1 MNDDFLHRLR
11 KEPPPGFLAEL
22 KDKLDRQSTPAAR
35 PRRLSFSRGLIV
47 GLLLAT
53 TAFAVTSLSI
63 NSAPK
68 SLHVF
73 LTAPV
78 EFVARMSSGP
88 SQSEDRQHHG
98 RTPLGPAWLPTHEA
112 PHPEGDAL
120 EVGPSDTASA
130 TRISPASA
138 EAKSPATQPA
148 AASTGPEILDVI
160 ATASAYPHAQTIAD
174 HFGKNF
180 GLLRVSSD
188 RNGTALN
195 NLCNP
200 DAKGSP
206 SVAELYHRVTPA
218 ELRNC
223 PLKLTEFAVGHQ
235 AIVLLRGR
243 LYGPLRLTS
252 RDLFLALAQKVPLPT
267 DPTQTQLVDNPNTTW
282 NQVDNT
288 LPYDRIRVFG
298 PELSSVQGKLVAAL
312 LLEAGCNTYEWIADL
327 RTSDPA
333 RYDQICKTVRGD
345 GVYEGNA
352 ARALSLSDTLV
363 HDPTMLGVYT
373 LSEFARS
380 QDQVVANLIDGVEP
394 TPETIVAGT
403 YPASRTLYLYINRPY
418 WASSLTARVL
428 FERVLN
434 AYLATAPEIYIYSN
448 DPGRWGFLPLGAAER
463 AEVQATLKSYEELK
477 Y

>member
-22 KDKLDRQSTPAAR
+22 KDKLDRQAASAR

-68 SLHVF
+68 SLRAF
-73 LTAPV
+73 LAAPV
-78 EFVARMSSGP
+78 DLVARMSGSP
-88 SQSEDRQHHG
+88 SQNEDRQHHG
-98 RTPLGPAWLPTHEA
+98 RAPLGPAWLPTHVA

-120 EVGPSDTASA
+120 EADTASA
-130 TRISPASA
+130 VATSPVPAA
-138 EAKSPATQPA
+138 TKSPSTQPA
-148 AASTGPEILDVI
+148 AAPTAYEILDVI
-160 ATASAYPHAQTIAD
+160 ATASAYPHAQTVAD
-174 HFGKNF
+174 HFGKNI

-195 NLCNP
+195 SVCNP
-200 DAKGSP
+200 DSKGSP
-206 SVAELYHRVTPA
+206 AAAELYHRVTPA

-235 AIVLLRGR
+235 AIVLARGR

-252 RDLFLALAQKVPLPT
+252 RDLFLALAQKVPLLT
-267 DPTQTQLVDNPNTTW
+267 DPTQTQLVDNPNTNW
-282 NQVDNT
+282 NQVDST
-288 LPYDRIRVFG
+288 LPYDRIHVFG
-298 PELSSVQGKLVAAL
+298 PELSLVQGKLVAAL

-345 GVYEGNA
+345 GAYEGNTVSGG
-352 ARALSLSDTLV
+352 LTDILV
-363 HDPTMLGVYT
+363 HDPTTLGVYT
-373 LSEFARS
+373 LPEFARS
-380 QDQVVANLIDGVEP
+380 QGQVVANFIDGVEP
-394 TPETIVAGT
+394 TPETIAAGT
-403 YPASRTLYLYINRPY
+403 YPASRTLYLYMNRPF
-418 WASSLTARVL
+418 WANSTSASRAL

-434 AYLATAPEIYIYSN
+434 AYLATPDIYVYDN
-448 DPGRWGFLPLGAAER
+448 DPGRWGSVALGAAER
-463 AEVQATLKSYEELK
+463 AQVQATLKSYEESK

>member
-11 KEPPPGFLAEL
+11 REPPPGFLAEL
-22 KDKLDRQSTPAAR
+22 KDKLDRQSAPAR
-35 PRRLSFSRGLIV
+35 PRRLSFSRGLVV

-68 SLHVF
+68 SLYAF
-73 LTAPV
+73 LAAPV
-78 EFVARMSSGP
+78 EFVARMSSSP

-98 RTPLGPAWLPTHEA
+98 RAPLGPAWLPTHVA
-112 PHPEGDAL
+112 PQPEGDAL
-120 EVGPSDTASA
+120 EANP
-130 TRISPASA
+130 PASGTAVAAPPVQA

-148 AASTGPEILDVI
+148 TAPIGYEIIDVI
-160 ATASAYPHAQTIAD
+160 ATASAYPHAQTVAD

-195 NLCNP
+195 SLCNP
-200 DAKGSP
+200 DSKGNP

-218 ELRNC
+218 ELRTC

-235 AIVLLRGR
+235 AIVLARGR
-243 LYGPLRLTS
+243 LYGPLQLSARA
-252 RDLFLALAQKVPLPT
+252 LFLALARQVPVPT
-267 DPTQTQLVDNPNTTW
+267 DPILLIDNPNTTW
-282 NQVDNT
+282 NQVDST
-288 LPYDRIRVFG
+288 LPYDRIHVFG
-298 PELSSVQGKLVAAL
+298 PELSWIQGKLAAAL

-345 GVYEGNA
+345 GAYEGNA
-352 ARALSLSDTLV
+352 AGGLSLSDTLV
-363 HDPTMLGVYT
+363 HDPTTLGVYT
-373 LSEFARS
+373 LSEFARA
-380 QDQVVANLIDGVEP
+380 QDQVVANFIDGVEP

-403 YPASRTLYLYINRPY
+403 YPVSRTLYLYVNRRY
-418 WASSLTARVL
+418 SGNSLFDRV
-428 FERVLN
+428 FT
-434 AYLATAPEIYIYSN
+434 AYLLPLNLHGS
-448 DPGRWGFLPLGAAER
+448 DPAGWGFVALDAAER
-463 AEVQATLKSYEELK
+463 AEVQATLKSYE
-477 Y
+477 

>member
-11 KEPPPGFLAEL
+11 REPPPGFLAEL
-22 KDKLDRQSTPAAR
+22 KDKLDRQSVPPPK

-68 SLHVF
+68 SLHAF
-73 LTAPV
+73 LAAPV
-78 EFVARMSSGP
+78 ELVARMSSGS

-98 RTPLGPAWLPTHEA
+98 PAPLGPAWLPTHVA

-120 EVGPSDTASA
+120 EASPPATASA
-130 TRISPASA
+130 SAVGSSPVAA
-138 EAKSPATQPA
+138 QTKSPSTQPA
-148 AASTGPEILDVI
+148 AAPIAYEILDVI
-160 ATASAYPHAQTIAD
+160 ATASAYPHAQTVAD

-195 NLCNP
+195 TLCNP
-200 DAKGSP
+200 DSKGSP

-223 PLKLTEFAVGHQ
+223 PLKLTEFTVGHQ
-235 AIVLLRGR
+235 AIVLARGR
-243 LYGPLRLTS
+243 LYGPMRLTS
-252 RDLFLALAQKVPLPT
+252 RDLFLALARKVPLPT

-282 NQVDNT
+282 NQVDST
-288 LPYDRIRVFG
+288 LPYDRIHVFG
-298 PELSSVQGKLVAAL
+298 PELSLVQGKLVAAL

-333 RYDQICKTVRGD
+333 RYDQICKTVRSD
-345 GVYEGNA
+345 GAYEGDTVGG
-352 ARALSLSDTLV
+352 LSLSDTLV
-363 HDPTMLGVYT
+363 HDPTTLGVYA
-373 LSEFARS
+373 LPAFARS
-380 QDQVVANLIDGVEP
+380 QDQVVANFIDGVEP
-394 TPETIVAGT
+394 MPETIAAGT
-403 YPASRTLYLYINRPY
+403 YPASRTLYLYMNRPY
-418 WASSLTARVL
+418 WASSPTARVL

-434 AYLATAPEIYIYSN
+434 AYVTPDIYIYGN
-448 DPGRWGFLPLGAAER
+448 DPGRWGFVALDAAEL

-477 Y
+477 H